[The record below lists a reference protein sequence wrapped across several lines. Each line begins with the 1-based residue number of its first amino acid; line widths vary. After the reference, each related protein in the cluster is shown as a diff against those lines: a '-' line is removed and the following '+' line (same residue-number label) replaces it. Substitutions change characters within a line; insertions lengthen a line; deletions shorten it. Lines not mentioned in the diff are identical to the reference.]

1 MNTIDWIDGEMCQQ
15 MDVEVLS
22 TMFGEDLEWDK
33 NRKHKS
39 YSCGQ
44 KLEVNYK
51 MEKLIYILILLVH
64 TVGKNSNCSRVF
76 KDE

>member
-1 MNTIDWIDGEMCQQ
+1 MSTINWIDGEMCQQ

-22 TMFGEDLEWDK
+22 TMFGENLKWDK
-33 NRKHKS
+33 IENIKS

-51 MEKLIYILILLVH
+51 NGETH
-64 TVGKNSNCSRVF
+64 TYTNSFGTYSR
-76 KDE
+76 EE

>member
-22 TMFGEDLEWDK
+22 TMFGENLEWDK
-33 NRKHKS
+33 IENIKS

-51 MEKLIYILILLVH
+51 NGETHIYTNSFGTYSREK
-64 TVGKNSNCSRVF
+64 
-76 KDE
+76 